1 MTKSLIHSAVVAAI
15 IALAVQVGC
24 ANAGQQ
30 KDPEALMQSGL
41 DALYTRHD
49 PTAAVA
55 AFRKVLAQNP
65 THYGATFQLAK
76 ALDAAG
82 KKDEA
87 RVVWEKVLLMAETIK
102 DEGTADT
109 ARVRLG
115 KPTRQDVAMT
125 AGLDALYK
133 QRDANAAVAEFRKVL
148 ALNPNH
154 YGANFQLA
162 KALDAAGQT
171 DAARAQ
177 WEKVL
182 PMAEAAKDQAIHRRR
197 PRPPGGADVS
207 RQTGP

>member
-1 MTKSLIHSAVVAAI
+1 MSLPMTTPRRLHVLTVTLVLLVAACD
-15 IALAVQVGC
+15 QG
-24 ANAGQQ
+24 GG
-30 KDPEALMQSGL
+30 KEDALMRSGL
-41 DALYTRHD
+41 DARYTRRD
-49 PTAAVA
+49 ANAAVTD
-55 AFRKVLAQNP
+55 FRKVLAQNP
-65 THYGATFQLAK
+65 THYGATYQLAA

-87 RVVWEKVLLMAETIK
+87 RVVWERMLLMAETIK

-109 ARVRLG
+109 ARARLG

-133 QRDANAAVAEFRKVL
+133 QRDATAAVAEFRKVL

-182 PMAEAAKDQAIHRRR
+182 SMAEAAKDQPTIDTARARL
-197 PRPPGGADVS
+197 A
-207 RQTGP
+207 GPT